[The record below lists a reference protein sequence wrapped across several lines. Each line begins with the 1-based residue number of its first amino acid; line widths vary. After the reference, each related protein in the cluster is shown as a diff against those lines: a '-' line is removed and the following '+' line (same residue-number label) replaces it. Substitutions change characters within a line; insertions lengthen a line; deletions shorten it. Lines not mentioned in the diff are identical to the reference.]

1 MNFKSILEKIGKE
14 ITFKNMDKLFKE
26 FDKGMSVFNKCMND
40 MLSELSLDIER
51 SNERSKAETAK
62 NQRNLDK
69 IWGSSKSNTKL
80 WSD

>member
-14 ITFKNMDKLFKE
+14 ITFKNMDKFFKE

-40 MLSELSLDIER
+40 MLKELSSDVKE
-51 SNERSKAETAK
+51 SNTRSKDRERQ
-62 NQRNLDK
+62 NQKHLDK
-69 IWGSSKSNTKL
+69 IWGSSKSNTKI